1 MHKWADRHVGVGR
14 LQPTKGETIL
24 LAACLFSFFFLFLRG
39 VQVSLTFC
47 PCALLYC
54 PFLLLCPVLWV
65 YGSLSTCMD
74 RNRARTNGR
83 PKIQYMD
90 KSPAWSLMRRLCLFS
105 VCPVTLLFFFVVWIL
120 STQHFSFLVCVHN
133 QWMEWMVGEWSER
146 VRVKHGH
153 ECGLCPPFWI
163 NMQCI
168 GGWDGE
174 NTGLLFFAPP
184 LALSI
189 HRNSLTSNFHF
200 FPLFFFRS
208 MVSKK
213 LIEARIHSL
222 SQCERC
228 GAIWCDQSGDVLR
241 TRQLGS

>member
-24 LAACLFSFFFLFLRG
+24 LAACLFSFFFLFCEGCRFLWLSALVPYSIALFYCSVLSCGCMVLCRRG
-39 VQVSLTFC
+39 
-47 PCALLYC
+47 
-54 PFLLLCPVLWV
+54 
-65 YGSLSTCMD
+65 MD

-120 STQHFSFLVCVHN
+120 STHHFSFLVCVHN
-133 QWMEWMVGEWSER
+133 QWMEWMVGEWSGR

-184 LALSI
+184 LALSTFSLSFFSVHGVLEI
-189 HRNSLTSNFHF
+189 NRGTYSLT
-200 FPLFFFRS
+200 LTVRAMRCDMMRS
-208 MVSKK
+208 KW
-213 LIEARIHSL
+213 
-222 SQCERC
+222 RC
-228 GAIWCDQSGDVLR
+228 VAHTPTWFIK
-241 TRQLGS
+241 